1 LLDFEW
7 SHPISSEESQMD
19 SELVK
24 YAKAVLGLVI
34 FIGAIVALELTGVV
48 QLFAKQPAVEAGKVA
63 VGGTE
68 AFVTIVQTVLGFL
81 FTYAVI
87 FFKQIGEFAIGL
99 WVGFTSK
106 KEKSVAAPVASA
118 TKAVSGPAELDELV
132 SDLTKE
138 ARATLKAKVELAT
151 AEAKSE
157 IESRIRE
164 AMEAIKD
171 A

>member
-1 LLDFEW
+1 
-7 SHPISSEESQMD
+7 MD
-19 SELVK
+19 SEVTK

-34 FIGAIVALELTGVV
+34 FIGAIVALELTGIV
-48 QLFAKQPAVEAGKVA
+48 QLFAKQPVVESGKVA

-68 AFVTIVQTVLGFL
+68 AFVTIVQTVLSFV

-99 WVGFTSK
+99 WVGFTGK
-106 KEKSVAAPVASA
+106 KWPVRAAPVTVAAKSDDA
-118 TKAVSGPAELDELV
+118 PVELDELV
-132 SDLTKE
+132 NDLTKE
-138 ARATLKAKVELAT
+138 ARATLRAKVDAAT